1 MTAPLDLA
9 DLGRRLERLD
19 VAEAQ
24 RDQAVDLLV
33 ALLRQITRIG
43 EYKTPE
49 ELQTLWQIHALLTE
63 LGVEYR

>member
-1 MTAPLDLA
+1 MTAPNLA

-24 RDQAVDLLV
+24 RDQAVELLV
-33 ALLRQITRIG
+33 ALVRQVSRNG
-43 EYKTPE
+43 GYKTHE
-49 ELQTLWQIHALLTE
+49 ELEVLWQVHALLTD